1 MAANG
6 IHGPIDIAI
15 SGMKA
20 QDKHISAITDNITN
34 FQTTDDGSG
43 QPYSRVEAL
52 FKTDKNG
59 GVVADSVVPNV
70 DDFKMMLD
78 PGHPHADKDG
88 YVRMP
93 NINLPTEMIN
103 LSKATR
109 AYQANTAVLKRYQQ
123 IAENALELLR

>member
-1 MAANG
+1 MAVNE

-15 SGMKA
+15 SGMRA
-20 QDKHISAITDNITN
+20 HDKSISVITDNIAN
-34 FQTTDDGSG
+34 FQTTDTGNG

-52 FKTDKNG
+52 FTADEKG
-59 GVVADSVVPNV
+59 GVLVDEVVRKKN
-70 DDFKMMLD
+70 DFKTILD
-78 PGHPHADKDG
+78 PSHPHADKDG

-103 LSKATR
+103 LSTATR

-123 IAENALELLR
+123 IVENSLELLR

>member
-1 MAANG
+1 MAVNG

-20 QDKHISAITDNITN
+20 QDKHIAVITNNITN

-43 QPYSRVEAL
+43 KPYSRVEAL

-59 GVVADSVVPNV
+59 GVQADSVVPNPN
-70 DDFKMMLD
+70 DFKMMLD
-78 PGHPHADKDG
+78 PSHPHADKDG
-88 YVRMP
+88 YVRKP

-103 LSKATR
+103 LSTATR